1 MIPRAAAMFARP
13 AVRQE
18 AMACS
23 RNSTGVGALVRSD
36 QYCGMVG
43 VVSERDR
50 TCRVVLPGAV
60 ESLDQ
65 GAAVGAAD
73 PFVTCPELEPGEF
86 RRSLDRVNGGEQRG
100 DVNAVARRLVVV
112 VMLSTPS
119 VSNFLGIT
127 DRRNATFPLP
137 SLRVASFSNP
147 YA

>member
-1 MIPRAAAMFARP
+1 
-13 AVRQE
+13 
-18 AMACS
+18 
-23 RNSTGVGALVRSD
+23 
-36 QYCGMVG
+36 
-43 VVSERDR
+43 
-50 TCRVVLPGAV
+50 
-60 ESLDQ
+60 
-65 GAAVGAAD
+65 VGAAD